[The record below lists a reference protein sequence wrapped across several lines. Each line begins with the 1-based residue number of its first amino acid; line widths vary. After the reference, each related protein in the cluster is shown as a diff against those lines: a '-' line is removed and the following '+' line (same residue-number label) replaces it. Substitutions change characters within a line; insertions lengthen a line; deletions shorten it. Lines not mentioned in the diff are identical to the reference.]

1 MKIGKSKSLLRTFG
15 VRVTGNRE
23 EILERIFVPME
34 NSVSVFLF
42 AENMEKKLIRE
53 YGNKLYNYG

>member
-34 NSVSVFLF
+34 NSVSVLLF
-42 AENMEKKLIRE
+42 AENMEKNLIRE